1 MSSFDGGSLNTIAQY
16 ITKSLEVYGETTPCQ
31 QLYKVLKEEN
41 KLEMFVNFMENHKD
55 LLTLEINRKTKL
67 LDKYFQYKLHYDGL
81 VEYFNSIESI
91 LLKMNIEN
99 NLNLQINNKII
110 KKNKI

>member
-1 MSSFDGGSLNTIAQY
+1 MAWWPCRRGRRHV
-16 ITKSLEVYGETTPCQ
+16 EVYGETTPCQ

-67 LDKYFQYKLHYDGL
+67 LDKYCIQ
-81 VEYFNSIESI
+81 V
-91 LLKMNIEN
+91 
-99 NLNLQINNKII
+99 
-110 KKNKI
+110 